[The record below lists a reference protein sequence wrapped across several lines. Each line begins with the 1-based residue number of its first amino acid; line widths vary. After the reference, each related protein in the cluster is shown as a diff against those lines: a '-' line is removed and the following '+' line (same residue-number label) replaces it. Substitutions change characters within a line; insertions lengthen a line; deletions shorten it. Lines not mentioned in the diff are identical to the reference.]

1 MLGIRCIALS
11 AFLSHVELAMA
22 DQWHVDQVQS
32 LLEAQNVQQLVED
45 QNSSAQNEQN
55 QNHNFVEQIQ

>member
-1 MLGIRCIALS
+1 
-11 AFLSHVELAMA
+11 MA

-55 QNHNFVEQIQ
+55 QNHNFAEQIQ